1 MKLAIKLSIIIP
13 IGPEDD
19 SWRALLRELAPLL
32 SKAEI
37 IFTSSEPI
45 SLPKEWNEESLVKR
59 MIGPLG
65 RAKQMNAGATK
76 ATGEVFWFLHADSKF
91 SASTLVAI
99 DKLLQTSIEGIYFF
113 DLSFFEGPLLMTLN
127 RIGVWI
133 RSRFLKLPFGDQGF
147 IMTRQLFHH
156 LGGFS
161 ETALYGEDHLLIW
174 RAHQLG
180 VPVKPIGALL
190 LTSGRKYSDRG
201 WFHTTQRHLRLT
213 FQQGKV
219 EWQRIQKEK
228 KE

>member
-19 SWRALLRELAPLL
+19 SWRALLRELEPLL

-45 SLPKEWNEESLVKR
+45 SLPKEWNEDSLVKR
-59 MIGPLG
+59 MIAPLG
-65 RAKQMNAGATK
+65 RAKQMNTGATK
-76 ATGEVFWFLHADSKF
+76 ATGEVLWFLHADSKF

-147 IMTRQLFHH
+147 IMTRQLFHQ

-161 ETALYGEDHLLIW
+161 
-174 RAHQLG
+174 
-180 VPVKPIGALL
+180 
-190 LTSGRKYSDRG
+190 
-201 WFHTTQRHLRLT
+201 
-213 FQQGKV
+213 
-219 EWQRIQKEK
+219 
-228 KE
+228 